1 MDGLIEDRYR
11 SLWNHKLGLRN
22 RRCGWGRSCNRWGDS
37 RRKRILESGKDKWIR
52 NWYRNCKITERRLK
66 VHLPNWINQSQ
77 VRKSG
82 QRKRTT
88 METWGVLTSTLFGPC
103 LQRRSKVLCICL
115 RREWRKS
122 TCGVERL
129 VYQWSYNRVNQYGGN
144 GRIVQGP
151 LKWRCIGAVHEAY
164 RVRTQHL

>member
-1 MDGLIEDRYR
+1 MKLFTMLSLSWFTCRRWMDWSKIG

-88 METWGVLTSTLFGPC
+88 METWGVLTISLALAYSAEVKFFAFA
-103 LQRRSKVLCICL
+103 L
-115 RREWRKS
+115 
-122 TCGVERL
+122 
-129 VYQWSYNRVNQYGGN
+129 GGN
-144 GRIVQGP
+144 EESP
-151 LKWRCIGAVHEAY
+151 LVVSKDSSISD
-164 RVRTQHL
+164 RTTE